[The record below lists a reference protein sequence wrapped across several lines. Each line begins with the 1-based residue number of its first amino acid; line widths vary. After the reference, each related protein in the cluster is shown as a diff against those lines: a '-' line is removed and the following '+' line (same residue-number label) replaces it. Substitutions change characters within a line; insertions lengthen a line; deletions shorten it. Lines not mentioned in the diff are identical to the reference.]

1 MNSFDPVRLTTDGVF
16 KSDPV
21 FLKDG
26 AEIVYTLLESPTQM
40 RLMKLKLADRTVTK
54 LHADA
59 TTNEFEA
66 SFTADASL
74 YAFVQ
79 SRGNLNMKMVIRDA
93 ATGKDSVFDPGGGF
107 AGVRRPAFHPKG
119 ERVAFAIPGETG
131 QEIAAVSRAG
141 TDKTTLTTGGINNW
155 PVYSPDGTKIAFSS
169 SREGSFDLWVI
180 NADGSKARPVIKLD
194 GMQMR
199 PCWSPDGTMLAFTS
213 NHGGDRN
220 YNVWIVALDGTGL
233 TRVTDHAER
242 DDYPA
247 FHPNGKQIV
256 YVGERQGK
264 FDLYLQNLD
273 GQK

>member
-1 MNSFDPVRLTTDGVF
+1 MNSFEPIRLTTDGTF

-40 RLMKLKLADRTVTK
+40 RLMKLKLADRSISK
-54 LHADA
+54 LHPEA

-66 SFTADASL
+66 TFRADGSH

-107 AGVRRPAFHPKG
+107 AGVRRPAFHLKG

-131 QEIAAVSRAG
+131 QEIASVGRTG

-155 PVYSPDGTKIAFSS
+155 PAYSPDGKRIAFCS
-169 SREGSFDLWVI
+169 SREGGFDLFMM
-180 NADGSKARPVIKLD
+180 NADGREAKPVIKLS

-199 PCWSPDGTMLAFTS
+199 PAWSPDGKKLVFTS
-213 NHGGDRN
+213 NHGGNGN
-220 YNVWIVALDGTGL
+220 YNIWTVALDGTGL
-233 TRVTDHAER
+233 ARITDHPER
-242 DDYPA
+242 DDYAA
-247 FHPNGKQIV
+247 FHPDGRQIV
-256 YVGERQGK
+256 FVGERSGK
-264 FDLYLQNLD
+264 FDLYM
-273 GQK
+273 KAF